1 MTTAVLTPQDRAP
14 AEHTGAQFW
23 RKRLLP
29 VGSITYEGRKID
41 FTPEYLAG
49 LAGTFHHRAYD
60 QVPFQLAGQ
69 DNKHTNDV
77 RAFGGEIAAMTAEPD
92 GLWLTL
98 STTDEGSKILHDNPR
113 LGVSARI
120 VEDYQRSDGQ
130 FYPAAIQHVL
140 GTLDPRVPSLGP
152 WQAVDLANDGVPVID
167 LSEITFDAPDSGG
180 ETMPDLNAEQQ
191 ARLARFL
198 AVPEDQMNALLA
210 SLGSDGGTPGS
221 GAAPPARPAAGTE
234 LSDAELAELMAAAE
248 ELDGDGGG
256 DALTDA
262 ELEELMAEQG
272 APAGEGAALSG
283 SAQLAIELA
292 NARAEENERQLR
304 EITGQLDGQR
314 YEAERHRFMTDY
326 FIAPYIVD
334 LARPLLEG
342 TGHTIDL
349 ANGTEVDAGA
359 IIRQVFT
366 EFGKITR
373 MLDLGNEIGSA
384 IAPDEGDQADASR
397 AATLATAARFRAQ
410 TGI

>member
-1 MTTAVLTPQDRAP
+1 MTTAVLTPYTQAP
-14 AEHTGAQFW
+14 AKHAGGQFW

-41 FTPEYLAG
+41 FTPEYLSG
-49 LAGTFHHRAYD
+49 LAKTFHQRAYG
-60 QVPFQLAGQ
+60 QVPFQLAGA

-77 RAFGGEIAAMTAEPD
+77 RAFGGEVAAMTAEPD

-98 STTDEGSKILHDNPR
+98 STTEDGSKILHDNPR

-120 VEDYQRSDGQ
+120 TEDYQRADGQ

-140 GTLDPRVPSLGP
+140 GTLDPRVPGLGP
-152 WQAVDLANDGVPVID
+152 WQQVDLANDDIPVID
-167 LSEITFDAPDSGG
+167 LSESTFDAPDSGG

-191 ARLARFL
+191 ARLAKFL
-198 AVPEDQMNALLA
+198 AVPEDQMNALLD
-210 SLGSDGGTPGS
+210 SLGTGTGTGTSTPP
-221 GAAPPARPAAGTE
+221 AAPPAASPQ

-248 ELDGDGGG
+248 ELDGADAG

-262 ELEELMAEQG
+262 QLEALMADQG
-272 APAGEGAALSG
+272 VPAGEGAALSG

-292 NARAEENERQLR
+292 NARAEENERQLGV
-304 EITGQLDGQR
+304 IQGKLDGQQ
-314 YEAERHRFMTDY
+314 YAAERNRLMTDY
-326 FIAPYIVD
+326 GIAPYICD

-349 ANGTEVDAGA
+349 ANGSEVDAGA
-359 IIRQVFT
+359 IVRQIFT

-373 MLDLGNEIGSA
+373 MLDLGNEIGSM
-384 IAPDEGDQADASR
+384 ITPDAGDQADASR
-397 AATLATAARFRAQ
+397 EATMATAARFRAQ